1 MVKYKRRLWIMIA
14 LHALF
19 LQGCAH
25 LPLWRYGPDRQSR
38 EAFEKRVE
46 AAFRFQNSM
55 TSEVMILQE
64 NNPGDH
70 RQDAVLQA
78 EQFMQK
84 KCSYLNEYA
93 SKEIDGI
100 DSGFLLLR
108 SVENSVADCE
118 AAAHKVEEILKG
130 H

>member
-1 MVKYKRRLWIMIA
+1 MMIA
-14 LHALF
+14 LHTLF
-19 LQGCAH
+19 LQGCSH
-25 LPLWRYGPDRQSR
+25 LPLWRYGPDGQSR

-46 AAFRFQNSM
+46 TAFRFQNNM
-55 TSEVMILQE
+55 TSEVMIVQE

-70 RQDAVLQA
+70 HQDAILQA

-93 SKEIDGI
+93 SKEIDGV

-108 SVENSVADCE
+108 HVENSVADCE
-118 AAAHKVEEILKG
+118 EAAHKVEELLKG